1 MAKLPQMTYVV
12 GEQKVCC
19 PKAAGE
25 LAKKSDEKMHYVVA
39 EKTYDCPDEAK
50 KALVA
55 TTEQF
60 VAAFAEP
67 KTCQKSGDITVAGH
81 KACCAGTAAMMAK
94 TAKAAM
100 DEVKMSYAVGEK
112 SCHCPVEAEAMAKD
126 SGDVKLF
133 VVGEEKTACN
143 VTARL
148 NLARAKYKA
157 AVVAL
162 MKADSQTK
170 ETSSD
175 S

>member
-1 MAKLPQMTYVV
+1 
-12 GEQKVCC
+12 
-19 PKAAGE
+19 
-25 LAKKSDEKMHYVVA
+25 
-39 EKTYDCPDEAK
+39 
-50 KALVA
+50 
-55 TTEQF
+55 
-60 VAAFAEP
+60 
-67 KTCQKSGDITVAGH
+67 
-81 KACCAGTAAMMAK
+81 
-94 TAKAAM
+94 
-100 DEVKMSYAVGEK
+100 
-112 SCHCPVEAEAMAKD
+112 
-126 SGDVKLF
+126 LF